1 MARILTRNLYEL
13 TSNKLD
19 RLLAQ
24 KEANLNNKV
33 PKTTKAAGANRGS
46 NKLIKKEFQR
56 LKQFKE
62 FQDDN
67 IVMGGLHRLRYSH
80 FQHDAEP
87 LALFFNETKNM
98 DGEKVIPALNLHY
111 LVTRESTQTL
121 DLIRKFNAP
130 RMALGFPP
138 ALIWEMAKLL
148 PWDLIPYRL
157 YKVSGIKPL
166 EYIPLDSW
174 DRVVG
179 KERSRWQGFSD
190 F

>member
-24 KEANLNNKV
+24 KTANLNNKSSKT
-33 PKTTKAAGANRGS
+33 PKARGANRGS
-46 NKLIKKEFQR
+46 DQLIKKEFQR
-56 LKQFKE
+56 LKQFKG

-67 IVMGGLHRLRYSH
+67 IVMGGLHRLRYKH
-80 FQHDAEP
+80 FQNDPEP
-87 LALFFNETKNM
+87 LALFFNETKILN
-98 DGEKVIPALNLHY
+98 GEKVIPALNLHY
-111 LVTRESTQTL
+111 LITRESTQTL
-121 DLIRKFNAP
+121 ELIRNFNAP

-138 ALIWEMAKLL
+138 ALIWEMAKSL
-148 PWDLIPYRL
+148 PWKLIPYRL
-157 YKVSGIKPL
+157 YKVSGIRPL